1 MLRKDFIKSC
11 GFACM
16 GGTLSAILLEGCASQ
31 KSIAGQLHDEY
42 IELPLTEFEVGNG
55 RQKQYK
61 KYLIVNNSALQ
72 YPIAVFRISADDY
85 SALWMSCTHQG
96 AELQIFGD
104 KLECPAHGSTFD
116 NRGHVENGPAAQH
129 LRSFPLSIANNILK
143 ISLKK

>member
-11 GFACM
+11 GFACL
-16 GGTLSAILLEGCASQ
+16 GGTLSAILLEGCASH

-72 YPIAVFRISADDY
+72 YPIAVFRLSADDY
-85 SALWMSCTHQG
+85 SALWMSCTSRCG
-96 AELQIFGD
+96 ASNFWRQAGMP
-104 KLECPAHGSTFD
+104 CTWQYVRQS
-116 NRGHVENGPAAQH
+116 
-129 LRSFPLSIANNILK
+129 RSC
-143 ISLKK
+143 